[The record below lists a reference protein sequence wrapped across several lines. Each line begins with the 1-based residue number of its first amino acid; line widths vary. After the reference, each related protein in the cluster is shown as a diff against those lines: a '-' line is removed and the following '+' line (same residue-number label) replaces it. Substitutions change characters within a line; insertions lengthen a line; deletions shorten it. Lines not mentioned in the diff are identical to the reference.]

1 MVCYIVAHNE
11 IGRRGWH
18 LVFVETAVFTKRI
31 ARLGLEHAL
40 RGLQLELLENPT
52 AGDLDPGT
60 GGLRKVRMADPTRG
74 KGKRGGARVHY
85 LWLPHRGM
93 IYLLFAYSKDEDD
106 TLSAQQKRALRAV
119 VEGIKKERS
128 A

>member
-1 MVCYIVAHNE
+1 M
-11 IGRRGWH
+11 
-18 LVFVETAVFTKRI
+18 VFVETSVFTKRI
-31 ARLGLEHAL
+31 ARLELEEAL
-40 RGLQLELLENPT
+40 RDLQLELLENPT

-60 GGLRKVRMADPTRG
+60 GGLRKVRMADPMRG

-85 LWLPHRGM
+85 LWLPHRDV
-93 IYLLFAYSKDEDD
+93 IYLLFVYSKDEDD
-106 TLSAQQKRALRAV
+106 SLSGQQKRALRAA

>member
-1 MVCYIVAHNE
+1 
-11 IGRRGWH
+11 
-18 LVFVETAVFTKRI
+18 LVFVETSVFTKRI
-31 ARLGLEHAL
+31 VRLGLDDAL
-40 RGLQLELLENPT
+40 KGLQLELLENPT

-60 GGLRKVRMADPTRG
+60 GGLRKVRMPDPTRG
-74 KGKRGGARVHY
+74 KGKRGGGRVHY

-106 TLSAQQKRALRAV
+106 TLSEQQKRALRAV